1 VVSKEMVDMMCT
13 DDMKKQLLLQG
24 GGFATIYA
32 PDGQLM
38 HAPLP
43 ETEEGLVYADI
54 DLGMISLAKAAA
66 DPAGH
71 YARPDVTRL
80 ILDKT
85 PGDRVISKR
94 RGGTEMT
101 RGSSDAPAVAAAR
114 GDTLSL
120 VKEGSEEAA

>member
-1 VVSKEMVDMMCT
+1 
-13 DDMKKQLLLQG
+13 
-24 GGFATIYA
+24 
-32 PDGQLM
+32 M

-85 PGDRVISKR
+85 PGDRVVVKR
-94 RGGTEMT
+94 RTGNEVT
-101 RGSSDAPAVAAAR
+101 RGSADAPAAVGAR
-114 GDTLSL
+114 SDALTL
-120 VKEGSEEAA
+120 VKDGSEEAA

>member
-1 VVSKEMVDMMCT
+1 
-13 DDMKKQLLLQG
+13 
-24 GGFATIYA
+24 
-32 PDGQLM
+32 M

-85 PGDRVISKR
+85 PGDRVVTKHR
-94 RGGTEMT
+94 AGTEVT
-101 RGSSDAPAVAAAR
+101 RGSADAPAIAEAR
-114 GDTLSL
+114 AETFSSPGTARRRRPDGVGDE
-120 VKEGSEEAA
+120 EGTGIAETAPA

>member
-1 VVSKEMVDMMCT
+1 
-13 DDMKKQLLLQG
+13 
-24 GGFATIYA
+24 
-32 PDGQLM
+32 M

-85 PGDRVISKR
+85 PGDRVVTR
-94 RGGTEMT
+94 RRAGAEMT
-101 RGSSDAPAVAAAR
+101 RGAAEAPAVAAMR
-114 GDTLSL
+114 GEALTL
-120 VKEGSEEAA
+120 VKDGSEEAA